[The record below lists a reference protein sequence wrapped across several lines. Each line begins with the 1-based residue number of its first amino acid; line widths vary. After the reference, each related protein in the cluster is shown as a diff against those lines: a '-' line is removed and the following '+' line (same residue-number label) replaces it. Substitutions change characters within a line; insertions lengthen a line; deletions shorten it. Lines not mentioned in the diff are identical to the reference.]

1 MNFSSDDAKTLHQI
15 MQWRRD
21 VRHCRPYPAVPD
33 LIDKLAASME
43 IDKLAASMEMAPA
56 VANCRPWRVIR
67 VQVPQRLASQFRAA
81 VIDPLNRV
89 PRLREGSRP
98 ECLGDISGSPVNSS
112 HF

>member
-21 VRHCRPYPAVPD
+21 VRHCRPDPAVPD
-33 LIDKLAASME
+33 L